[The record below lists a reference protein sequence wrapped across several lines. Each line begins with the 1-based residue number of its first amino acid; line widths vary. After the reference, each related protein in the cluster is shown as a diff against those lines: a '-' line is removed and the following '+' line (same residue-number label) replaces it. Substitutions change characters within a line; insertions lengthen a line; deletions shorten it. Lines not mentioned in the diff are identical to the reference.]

1 MDASR
6 RGLLDEGARKGR
18 RVPARSGRPPPGPGG
33 SAGGARYAGEGVCR
47 SGAAGA
53 RAGGAGRAGPHL
65 CCWAGGGELAGGG
78 GLTGTPEQLRRPAPR
93 APPRRRGPRLLP
105 RFAAPGAGAEPPPQ
119 LQGHPGWV
127 TPPPPPP
134 LPDPTG
140 RMEPPEGASPGA
152 KRSVSL
158 MAKAA
163 SSAPPPH
170 SFDTGQDTRI
180 YRIKTRP
187 LPKRDKTNKTNRHT
201 EFKSSRLLHS
211 PGSATPSAVAGLLFH
226 RC

>member
-140 RMEPPEGASPGA
+140 RMEPPEGASPGDA
-152 KRSVSL
+152 QKP
-158 MAKAA
+158 
-163 SSAPPPH
+163 SSEC
-170 SFDTGQDTRI
+170 SS
-180 YRIKTRP
+180 KVETRP
-187 LPKRDKTNKTNRHT
+187 
-201 EFKSSRLLHS
+201 
-211 PGSATPSAVAGLLFH
+211 
-226 RC
+226 